1 MKTIAAW
8 LRAFADR
15 IDPPSPPKGPTT
27 QDTGGGTVP
36 TNPK

>member
-1 MKTIAAW
+1 MNKIKAYLVDLFNA
-8 LRAFADR
+8 LCGR
-15 IDPPSPPKGPTT
+15 GPTV

>member
-1 MKTIAAW
+1 MQKVKAY
-8 LRAFADR
+8 FANLWSAILGR
-15 IDPPSPPKGPTT
+15 GVST